1 MGNGVS
7 QLVIGLTGGIGSGK
21 TAVSDLFQLKDI
33 DIIDADVI
41 AREVV
46 EPGQPALKSIA
57 EHFGKDILLQTGEL
71 DRRKLRDMVFA
82 NEANKEWINALLH
95 PLIRERMLSQTAN
108 AKSPYCIL
116 SVPLLV
122 ENKMSSL
129 VNRLLVVDIDTT
141 LQIDRASKRDQQTN
155 QQLAK
160 IVSAQASREERLAVA
175 DDVIDNSGALSE
187 LKKQVD
193 ALHISY
199 VNLANNLS
207 KGLKSH

>member
-1 MGNGVS
+1 MGHGVS
-7 QLVIGLTGGIGSGK
+7 RLVIGLTGGIGSGK

-33 DIIDADVI
+33 DIIDADLI

-46 EPGQPALKSIA
+46 EPGQPALKAIA
-57 EHFGKDILLQTGEL
+57 EHFGNDILLPTGEL
-71 DRRKLRDMVFA
+71 DRRKLRDIVFA
-82 NEANKEWINALLH
+82 NEANKEWLNALLH

-122 ENKMSSL
+122 ENKMSNL
-129 VNRLLVVDIDTT
+129 VSRVLVVDIDTA
-141 LQIDRASKRDQQTN
+141 LQIERASKRDQQTN

-160 IVSAQASREERLAVA
+160 IVNAQASREERLAVA
-175 DDVIDNSGALSE
+175 DDVINNSDGLSE

-199 VNLANNLS
+199 VNMAKSLS
-207 KGLKSH
+207 KGLKSL

>member
-1 MGNGVS
+1 MGNGMS

-21 TAVSDLFQLKDI
+21 TAVSDLFQQKDI

-46 EPGQPALKSIA
+46 EPGQPALKAIA
-57 EHFGKDILLQTGEL
+57 EQFGDDVLLQSGEL
-71 DRRKLRDMVFA
+71 DRRKLRDIVFA
-82 NEANKEWINALLH
+82 DDENKSWLNGLLH
-95 PLIRERMLSQTAN
+95 PLIRERMLCQTAN

-122 ENKMSSL
+122 ENKMSSM
-129 VNRLLVVDIDTT
+129 VSRVLVVDIDTN
-141 LQIDRASKRDQQTN
+141 LQIERASKRDQQTN

-160 IVSAQASREERLAVA
+160 IVNAQASREERLAVA
-175 DDVIDNSGALSE
+175 DDVIDNSGSLSG

-199 VNLANNLS
+199 INMANNLS

>member
-1 MGNGVS
+1 
-7 QLVIGLTGGIGSGK
+7 LTGGIGSGK
-21 TAVSDLFQLKDI
+21 TAVSDLFQQKKI

-46 EPGQPALKSIA
+46 EPGQPALKAIA
-57 EHFGKDILLQTGEL
+57 DHFGKDILLQNGAL
-71 DRRKLRDMVFA
+71 DRPKMREIAFA
-82 NEANKEWINALLH
+82 NNENKEWLNALLH
-95 PLIRERMLSQTAN
+95 PLIRARMQSQTAS

-122 ENKMSSL
+122 ENKMSSM
-129 VNRLLVVDIDTT
+129 VSRVLVVDIDQS
-141 LQIDRASKRDQQTN
+141 LQIQRASKRDQQTS

-160 IVSAQASREERLAVA
+160 IVAAQASREERLAVA
-175 DDVIDNSGALSE
+175 DDVIDNSGDLPK

-199 VNLANNLS
+199 VELANNLS